1 MRASENRNK
10 RKYLTLHPRQLL
22 PTVMTL
28 SFLSPTTPLRTIHT
42 TLSRALLPRH
52 LRSPLHMRLAR
63 KSAAALIIGDEILT
77 GKTLDL
83 NTQTLARF
91 LVSQGVQL
99 CQTHTVADDIDTIAT
114 SVHTLATSYDLVF
127 TSGGIGPTLD
137 DRTYAGIAQGFELEL
152 RRDEETV
159 RRMGE
164 TQPEMELNEARLRM
178 ALLPNPCEVFWTDGL
193 WVPLVCVVGKVYVLP
208 GIPRLFQRMLG
219 SVPVERFG
227 GVMQRIRR
235 VVYCE
240 MAEGD
245 IAQVLDEAD
254 REFEDVAF
262 GSYPAT
268 TEMERRVYRTKITV
282 EGDEEG
288 EVLKAVQKVCQ
299 GVGGRVVEGL

>member
-1 MRASENRNK
+1 
-10 RKYLTLHPRQLL
+10 
-22 PTVMTL
+22 
-28 SFLSPTTPLRTIHT
+28 
-42 TLSRALLPRH
+42 
-52 LRSPLHMRLAR
+52 MRLAR

-99 CQTHTVADDIDTIAT
+99 CQTHTIADDIDTIAS
-114 SVHTLATSYDLVF
+114 SVRTLATSYDLVF

-137 DRTYAGIAQGFELEL
+137 DRTYAGIARGFELEV
-152 RRDEETV
+152 RRHEETV
-159 RRMGE
+159 HRMGAV
-164 TQPEMELNEARLRM
+164 QPEMKLNEARMRM
-178 ALLPNPCEVFWTDGL
+178 ALLPSPSEVFWTEGL

-208 GIPRLFQRMLG
+208 GIPSLFQRMLE

-227 GVMQRIRR
+227 GVRQRVRR

-245 IAQVLDEAD
+245 IAKVLDEAD
-254 REFEDVAF
+254 GEFGDVAF

-268 TEMERRVYRTKITV
+268 TEIERKVYKTKITV
-282 EGDEEG
+282 EGDEEL
-288 EVLKAVQKVCQ
+288 EVSRAVQRVCDE
-299 GVGGRVVEGL
+299 VGGRVGDGS